1 MEKIISLKI
10 KLGVAKYILL
20 GVAKYKNIPTLS
32 KKKFFW
38 GSHGYLSLTLAT
50 VCPIS

>member
-10 KLGVAKYILL
+10 KLGVAKYKIYLL
-20 GVAKYKNIPTLS
+20 AQKNN
-32 KKKFFW
+32 FFW

-50 VCPIS
+50 APGFVTTLS